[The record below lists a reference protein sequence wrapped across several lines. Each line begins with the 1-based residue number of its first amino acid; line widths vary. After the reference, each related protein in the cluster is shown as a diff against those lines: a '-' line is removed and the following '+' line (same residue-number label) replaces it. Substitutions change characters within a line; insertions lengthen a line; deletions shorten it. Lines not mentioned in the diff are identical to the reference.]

1 MHKSTHHP
9 DILLNCLHTIH
20 ILYHIVHML
29 YCTFLFRC
37 TAHSK
42 ANPSD
47 RSEHSL
53 TVPSGRRVQQYRA
66 KSHWRPPCNPL
77 WSAHGG
83 GVHACV
89 TAGGGGAVCSAGG
102 TVRHCSVG
110 GQCGQHQEE
119 RGAVVEERSK
129 LAECSWNVNICGWG

>member
-1 MHKSTHHP
+1 MYIHHMSMLSP
-9 DILLNCLHTIH
+9 SCLCNTYR
-20 ILYHIVHML
+20 LA
-29 YCTFLFRC
+29 
-37 TAHSK
+37 AHSK

-47 RSEHSL
+47 KSEHSL

-66 KSHWRPPCNPL
+66 ESHWRPPRNPL

-83 GVHACV
+83 GVHTCV

-102 TVRHCSVG
+102 TLRHCSVG

-119 RGAVVEERSK
+119 WGAEPTDSSGGRKE
-129 LAECSWNVNICGWG
+129 